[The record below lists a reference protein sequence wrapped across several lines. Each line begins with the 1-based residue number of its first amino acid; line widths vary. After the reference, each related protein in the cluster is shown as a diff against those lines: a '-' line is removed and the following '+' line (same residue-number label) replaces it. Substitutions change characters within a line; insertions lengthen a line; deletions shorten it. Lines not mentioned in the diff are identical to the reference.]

1 MTFLKSPYGKILAV
15 LTIVSLV
22 AFVAYVYQ
30 RVPSMPT
37 EGLVTALPLVSEETD
52 VSEPEAETM
61 SLVLYLQDKEIAR
74 VSDCGATRRVVYTVP
89 YTEGVADLSLR
100 MLFEDEL
107 AQYAGYKS
115 VRVIDGVAEVMLEGD
130 RQVIGSLSSCQA
142 GHLMNV
148 LTDTLTQYDT
158 ITSVELYTSEGRV
171 EF

>member
-22 AFVAYVYQ
+22 AFVAYAYQ
-30 RVPSMPT
+30 RTPRTLT
-37 EGLVTALPLVSEETD
+37 EDPVTTLPPVSEET
-52 VSEPEAETM
+52 EIPAPEAETM

-74 VSDCGATRRVVYTVP
+74 VSDCGVTRRVVYTVP
-89 YTEGVADLSLR
+89 YTEGIADLSLR

-107 AQYAGYKS
+107 AQYATYES
-115 VRVIDGVAEVMLEGD
+115 VRVVDGVAHVMLKGD
-130 RQVIGSLSSCQA
+130 RQVIGSISSCQA

-148 LTDTLTQYDT
+148 LTDTLTQYDA

-171 EF
+171 QF